1 MALAPEL
8 HEHPRPSLDS
18 LSPGERARVRDS
30 VRVNGT
36 MQTEPVKSSI
46 THDDRRT
53 SRRLELRLPVELR
66 MAGDDASTIVRTITR
81 NISTGGL
88 YLELDRADFSPGDR
102 LQVELTVPPAEGVSP
117 YPGRATC
124 TAEVVRCTPL
134 AANTETR
141 IERIGVAARFLD
153 RLRITY

>member
-8 HEHPRPSLDS
+8 HDHPRPSLDS
-18 LSPGERARVRDS
+18 LSPRERVRDL
-30 VRVNGT
+30 VRVSGT
-36 MQTEPVKSSI
+36 MQTEPVRSSE
-46 THDDRRT
+46 TYDDRRT

-66 MAGDDASTIVRTITR
+66 MAGDDAATLVRTITR

-102 LQVELTVPPAEGVSP
+102 LLIELTVPPTEGVSP

-134 AANTETR
+134 AANSETR
-141 IERIGVAARFLD
+141 IERMGIAARFLD